1 MRVPRCSGIEKIS
14 VAVIGAGAGGIC
26 MGVGLRKAGVERFTI
41 YEQSSGIGGT
51 WWDNVYPGAEVDTP
65 QPFYAFT
72 FNIFD
77 FTRTHV
83 RQSELL
89 AYLENTADKFHLR
102 DNLRLNCR
110 VTRVEWDPEESSY
123 TVSAE
128 DGTSEKYDV
137 VVSAVGLLNNPRY
150 PDWPG
155 LSEFS
160 GVKFHSA
167 RWNYECDITDKVVA
181 VVGTGSTAAQIVP
194 AIAPDV
200 KQLYVYQRQPGWVVP
215 KGEQVYDS
223 TQRAR
228 LLNPA
233 SRWLTWWKQYI
244 DYEKRLR
251 SAGTEG
257 TTANQRA
264 QQVCLDY
271 IGKVFADRPDLA
283 KAVTPQYPFGGK
295 RPVQDSNYYPA
306 LLRDNVELIPH
317 AVTSITPTGIVDDT
331 GTERPADVL
340 VMCTGFTAPEF
351 LATLDVVG
359 RDGRTLREY
368 WNGSPHALLG
378 MMVPNFP
385 NFYMLYG
392 PNTNGAP
399 IMFMHERQVE
409 FVLGNLA
416 RMAKTSIPALE
427 VRKDVTKRFNEILDK
442 RLSRK
447 VTARYRVHNY
457 AFSESGREVIGWG
470 EGMTVYWLLL
480 RLLRPV
486 ACRAVVP
493 EVRKSGQVADA
504 VGEADDAQAPVVE
517 LDRTQ

>member
-1 MRVPRCSGIEKIS
+1 MRIPRGSGMEKIS

-41 YEQSSGIGGT
+41 YEQSNGVGGT

-65 QPFYAFT
+65 QPFYAFS
-72 FNIFD
+72 FNMFD

-83 RQSELL
+83 MQPELL
-89 AYLENTADKFHLR
+89 AYLENTVDKFHLR
-102 DNLRLNCR
+102 DNLRLSCR
-110 VTRVEWDPEESSY
+110 VTRVEWDGEDCSY
-123 TVSAE
+123 TVSTD
-128 DGTSEKYDV
+128 DGTSESYDV

-155 LSEFS
+155 LSEFA

-167 RWNYECDITDKVVA
+167 RWNNDCDIADKVVA

-200 KQLYVYQRQPGWVVP
+200 RKLYVYQRQPGWVVP
-215 KGEQVYDS
+215 KGEKIYDS
-223 TQRAR
+223 RERAR
-228 LLNPA
+228 LMDPRQ
-233 SRWLTWWKQYI
+233 RWLSWWKQYI

-251 SAGTEG
+251 SAGVEG
-257 TTANQRA
+257 TPGNTRA
-264 QQVCLDY
+264 HDACVKY
-271 IGKVFADRPDLA
+271 IETVFADRPDLA
-283 KAVTPQYPFGGK
+283 KMVTPEYPFGGK

-317 AVTSITPTGIVDDT
+317 AVVRMTPTAIVDDT
-331 GTERPADVL
+331 GSEHDVDVL
-340 VMCTGFTAPEF
+340 VMCTGFTASEF
-351 LATLDVVG
+351 LATLDIVG
-359 RDGRTLREY
+359 RDGRTMKEY
-368 WNGSPHALLG
+368 WGGSPHALLG

-399 IMFMHERQVE
+399 IMFLHERQAE

-416 RMAKTSIPALE
+416 RMAKKSIRALE
-427 VRKDVTKRFNEILDK
+427 VRPDVTRAFNSILDK

-447 VTARYRVHNY
+447 VVTQYRVHNY

-470 EGMTVYWLLL
+470 EGMSVYWFLM
-480 RLLRPV
+480 RALRPV
-486 ACRAVVP
+486 ACEVVATNGN
-493 EVRKSGQVADA
+493 RHQDA
-504 VGEADDAQAPVVE
+504 RSQ
-517 LDRTQ
+517 

>member
-1 MRVPRCSGIEKIS
+1 MRVPRCSGMEKIS
-14 VAVIGAGAGGIC
+14 VAIIGAGAGGIC
-26 MGVGLRKAGVERFTI
+26 MGVGLRKAGVEHFTI
-41 YEQSSGIGGT
+41 YEQSNGVGGT

-65 QPFYAFT
+65 QPFYAFS

-83 RQSELL
+83 KQAELL

-110 VTRVEWDPEESSY
+110 VKQVEWDPEQSSY
-123 TVSAE
+123 IVSAE
-128 DGTSEKYDV
+128 DGTSERYDV

-155 LSEFS
+155 LSDFS
-160 GVKFHSA
+160 GTKFHSA
-167 RWNYECDITDKVVA
+167 RWDYSCDLTGKAVA

-215 KGEQVYDS
+215 KGEQIYDS
-223 TQRAR
+223 SQRAR
-228 LLNPA
+228 LLDPRL
-233 SRWLTWWKQYI
+233 RWLTWWKQYI

-251 SAGTEG
+251 SAGVEG
-257 TTANQRA
+257 TPGNTRA
-264 QQVCLDY
+264 RDACLKY
-271 IGKVFADRPDLA
+271 IDTVFADRPDLA
-283 KAVTPQYPFGGK
+283 KAVTPRYPFGGK

-306 LLRDNVELIPH
+306 LARENVELVPH
-317 AVTSITPTGIVDDT
+317 AVTRVTPSGIVDDT
-331 GTERPADVL
+331 GTERQVDVL

-351 LATLDVVG
+351 LATLEVVG
-359 RDGRTLREY
+359 RDGRSLREY

-399 IMFMHERQVE
+399 IMFLHERQAE

-416 RMAKTSIPALE
+416 RMAKKSIAALE
-427 VRKDVTKRFNEILDK
+427 VRRDITDRFNTILDK

-447 VTARYRVHNY
+447 VTTQYRVHNY
-457 AFSESGREVIGWG
+457 AFSASGREVIGWG
-470 EGMTVYWLLL
+470 EGMSVYWLLM
-480 RLLRPV
+480 RALRPV
-486 ACRAVVP
+486 ACRAVVGST
-493 EVRKSGQVADA
+493 RKSEQVAHA
-504 VGEADDAQAPVVE
+504 V
-517 LDRTQ
+517 